1 MNLPEPHYKIGDKV
15 RVIPSESNSEFF
27 SAVEKIVWHY
37 KDETYNYYLAG
48 KSKRYV
54 ESDLEAIK

>member
-1 MNLPEPHYKIGDKV
+1 MELPESRYKIGDKV

-27 SAVEKIVWHY
+27 SYIEKIIWHH
-37 KDETYNYYLAG
+37 KDETYNYYLAD

-54 ESDLEAIK
+54 ETDLELIV